1 MTSAERAIA
10 WLCQWITPQAE
21 DDETALCERVV
32 YALVLPT
39 MFVVTILVVVG
50 LVSWLGKRDGPST
63 WIGELILLVCLGS
76 IYVVSRQ
83 GRVWLGGLLLVGLDL
98 FTATYLILRQGYQSV
113 NALFLLAAVVWAV
126 LLLGIR
132 TGVVAAI
139 LSSVLYAL
147 VVAAQ
152 DRGWLVPEAVLS
164 PLESVFSLVLG
175 ICLLFGALTIFYR
188 SHQAQRRHTRAM
200 REQKDALVLADQEK
214 DRLLSDLGTR
224 LEQQKALLARFE
236 IEDQAQSLLVS
247 RLRQIFSPVIPVL
260 NQVVVMPVVGELT
273 TEQMEA
279 FTTSLLAGVER
290 HNARL
295 ALLDMTGVP
304 QISEDVADKLVQ
316 AVDAIAL
323 LGAECVLVGI
333 RPEVAHSIINLN
345 IDLSQVVSLR
355 DLQSGIEYA
364 LGRTGRRIVAAG

>member
-10 WLCQWITPQAE
+10 RLRQWITPQAE

-39 MFVVTILVVVG
+39 MAVVTILVVGG
-50 LVSWLGKRDGPST
+50 LVSWLGKRAGPST

-113 NALFLLAAVVWAV
+113 NALFLLTAVVWAV

-132 TGVVAAI
+132 TGVVVAI
-139 LSSVLYAL
+139 LSSILYAL
-147 VVAAQ
+147 VVVTQ
-152 DRGWLVPEAVLS
+152 DRGWLVPAAVLS

-175 ICLLFGALTIFYR
+175 ICLLFGSFTILYR
-188 SHQAQRRHTRAM
+188 SHQAQRRRTRAM
-200 REQKDALVLADQEK
+200 REQKDALVLADQDK
-214 DRLLSDLGTR
+214 DRLLSDLGTK
-224 LEQQKALLARFE
+224 LERQKVLLARLE

-260 NQVVVMPVVGELT
+260 NHVVVMPVVGELT

-304 QISEDVADKLVQ
+304 QISEDVADRLVQ

-355 DLQSGIEYA
+355 DLQSGVEYA